1 MRSRLSELSFLPLAA
16 GLLTAGLTIS
26 GLAAPAAADGG
37 PYHDRIYADS
47 FGNLVVHSR
56 SGYKRIV
63 VGQGHLARELADYE
77 RPAARTT
84 SSISTTTTAK
94 IVFRDCWKP
103 AVLLKG
109 RSYMYGL
116 EDGELPDLPGGC
128 HPGTAR
134 GTWRGAQARP
144 ALIWSR
150 SCVPL
155 AWGAR

>member
-1 MRSRLSELSFLPLAA
+1 MRLRLSDLSFLPLVVASTAA
-16 GLLTAGLTIS
+16 CLAVS
-26 GLAAPAAADGG
+26 GLASPAFAGGG
-37 PYHDRIYADS
+37 PYHDRVYADS

-63 VGQGHLARELADYE
+63 VGQGHLAKELAGYE
-77 RPAARTT
+77 QAGDGVVYLDDDEGE
-84 SSISTTTTAK
+84 

-128 HPGTAR
+128 HAEQRAAPGAAVR
-134 GTWRGAQARP
+134 RVQP
-144 ALIWSR
+144 
-150 SCVPL
+150 
-155 AWGAR
+155 

>member
-1 MRSRLSELSFLPLAA
+1 MRSRLSELSFPSLAL
-16 GLLTAGLTIS
+16 GLAVAALVVA
-26 GLAAPAAADGG
+26 GLAAPAHAGGG
-37 PYHDRIYADS
+37 PYRDRIYADS

-77 RPAARTT
+77 QGGIRDDVVYLDEDDD
-84 SSISTTTTAK
+84 SE

-128 HPGTAR
+128 HAEQRAAPGA
-134 GTWRGAQARP
+134 
-144 ALIWSR
+144 ALR
-150 SCVPL
+150 RVQP
-155 AWGAR
+155 